1 MNANYLVR
9 RLGQAVLTFLIAV
22 TLSFS
27 LYQLMPGGPA
37 EAMQAAILSNVG
49 SSGSVSI
56 DRINQLVNVYTNVN
70 PNQPVYVQYYNYIS
84 DIVLRGD
91 FGKSF
96 YKQAP
101 VSQLIL
107 QRLPWTVFISM
118 YALAIGYSLSIVFGV
133 LSAYWE
139 TSRFDS
145 VVSSA
150 FTTLNSIPYYIV
162 GVLFIYV
169 FALQYPILPRG
180 GRITPGLSL
189 GFDFASMWSLLTHAA
204 MPAISMGVLATS
216 GVLTLRG
223 NAIRVLGEGYV
234 RVAELRGLRDSRIV
248 TRYIGQ
254 NSILPMYTRFMTGIA
269 GVLSSAVIVEQIF
282 SYPGLGLLTFT
293 AVKTQDYPLLMGT
306 LIVFTSIA
314 IVGILIAD
322 LTYGFIDPRISA
334 SGDNE

>member
-1 MNANYLVR
+1 MNANYLFR

-22 TLSFS
+22 TVSFG
-27 LYQLMPGGPA
+27 LYQAMPGGPA
-37 EAMQAAILSNVG
+37 EAMQSAILANVG
-49 SSGSVSI
+49 GSGSVDI
-56 DRINQLVNVYTNVN
+56 AQINRLVNLYTNVN
-70 PNQPVYVQYYNYIS
+70 PNQPIYVQYFNYVS

-91 FGKSF
+91 FGDSF

-107 QRLPWTVFISM
+107 ERLPWSIFISV
-118 YALAIGYSLSIVFGV
+118 YALAIGYTLSIVFGI

-139 TSRFDS
+139 TSTFDS
-145 VVSSA
+145 VVSTA
-150 FTTLNSIPYYIV
+150 FITLNSIPYYIV

-169 FALQYPILPRG
+169 FALRYPILPSG
-180 GRITPGLSL
+180 GRVTPGLTL
-189 GFDFASMWSLLTHAA
+189 GFDFASMWSLITHAV
-204 MPAISMGVLATS
+204 MPAISMGMLATS

-234 RVAELRGLRDSRIV
+234 RVAELRGLRDSRVV

-269 GVLSSAVIVEQIF
+269 GVLSSAVIVEEIF
-282 SYPGLGLLTFT
+282 SYPGLGELAFT

-306 LIVFTSIA
+306 LIVFSTIA
-314 IVGILIAD
+314 IIGILIAD
-322 LTYGFIDPRISA
+322 LTYGFIDPRISTGG
-334 SGDNE
+334 SNE